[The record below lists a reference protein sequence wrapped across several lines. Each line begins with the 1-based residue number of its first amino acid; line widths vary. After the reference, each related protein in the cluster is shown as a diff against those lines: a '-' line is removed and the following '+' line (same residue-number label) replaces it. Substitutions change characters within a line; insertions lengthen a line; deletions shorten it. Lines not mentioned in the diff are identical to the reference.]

1 LLWNVAREAG
11 FEMNP
16 DKSQDWERLF
26 GKLNIP
32 ITTFTETGAP
42 SFTDAI
48 LKTVE
53 HPTVQAARRAGK
65 LASIRSK
72 YLLPYSEA
80 VGSDG
85 ILRYSLHQLRADD
98 YGTVSGRFSS
108 SKVNIQQVMRISSQ
122 RAAFGYA
129 EDDESHDDEIFI
141 IRQLFIPARGKH
153 LCSDARQIEYRLA
166 AHYAAPPKM
175 LEAYRQDPLTNY
187 HKFVQKLVGQYRQG
201 FSYSSTKTLNFMKL
215 YGGGKAHTAEM
226 LGLPQAESDAFVD
239 AYDRS
244 FPEMKNLLQTA
255 ARLAEQ
261 RGYVKTYLGRR
272 ARFKDH
278 KRMHKALNRVIQGT
292 AADVMKTKIV
302 ELHNERKATGF
313 LMRFTVHDEVDGDAQ
328 DEGSTACVEAVLN
341 RQSYE
346 FNVPILWE
354 TGDGPNWA
362 VAKS

>member
-1 LLWNVAREAG
+1 
-11 FEMNP
+11 
-16 DKSQDWERLF
+16 
-26 GKLNIP
+26 
-32 ITTFTETGAP
+32 
-42 SFTDAI
+42 
-48 LKTVE
+48 
-53 HPTVQAARRAGK
+53 
-65 LASIRSK
+65 
-72 YLLPYSEA
+72 
-80 VGSDG
+80 
-85 ILRYSLHQLRADD
+85 
-98 YGTVSGRFSS
+98 
-108 SKVNIQQVMRISSQ
+108 
-122 RAAFGYA
+122 
-129 EDDESHDDEIFI
+129 
-141 IRQLFIPARGKH
+141 
-153 LCSDARQIEYRLA
+153 
-166 AHYAAPPKM
+166 
-175 LEAYRQDPLTNY
+175 
-187 HKFVQKLVGQYRQG
+187 
-201 FSYSSTKTLNFMKL
+201 
-215 YGGGKAHTAEM
+215 M

-328 DEGSTACVEAVLN
+328 DEGSTARVETVLN

-346 FNVPILWE
+346 FKVPILWE

-362 VAKS
+362 AAKS